1 MPRTVRPASLALTA
15 ASLLMLTGCYG
26 LSQNPSYFPY
36 LRSTGD
42 IVRTHAKPPG
52 LGYYADFDPHAIRV
66 EVRPIEGASPVRK
79 QYVVV
84 ATVYDDDNK
93 PRRNRRVEWM
103 LEGAGN
109 IIEVDESGQ
118 LPGRGYKV
126 DNKYAVSYT
135 DYFEHRI
142 TRGNK
147 EPGDDFV
154 IRPGQSWC
162 VISSAEEGD
171 THLTVYCPEIF
182 NWDNNK
188 VVVTT
193 HWIDAQWAFPTN
205 TVARA
210 GSEPVLTTSVIRT
223 SDRQPLS
230 GYRVRYRIVDGPPA
244 FFLPGRT
251 QEYVATTDLRGDA
264 PAVLAQ
270 ASAVAGVNKISI
282 EIVRDPRKGE
292 GVGMVLGRTEIVQ
305 EWQAPVVTLD
315 VNAPPSVVVG
325 QELPCTIVLSN
336 TGQVETRSLTVRAT
350 VPEGTQYVRSDP
362 PATVDGTQLVWTLR
376 ELAGKQTRNLQMV
389 FRTTRVGPASSRVN
403 VVTEE
408 GLRGEKTISAD
419 VQAQPAPGL
428 RIGLEAPPTAAV
440 GAEVAFKIT
449 VSNPGTAPT
458 GKVVLNAAFSPGLE
472 HQSKLNPVE
481 TTVAAVAPGQST
493 VAMLPLTVKQA
504 GALQVSV
511 SGKADGLQDKRE
523 VRLTAQEAKLA
534 ISSKGPTLRY
544 AGRPAEW
551 TIQVSNSGEVALPN
565 VTVRDTLPVELA
577 FKSATE
583 GGQRVAANGTDQ
595 VVWSLGPMK
604 PGETKTLQLTT
615 ICQKLSEKATHVVIA
630 TADPN
635 VQAKASS
642 DITIQGLPAVRLRV
656 SDTEDPIEQ
665 GGRTTY
671 RIEVTNQGS
680 LADTDVEVSGD
691 VPPEMRVIA
700 TKPAGATV
708 KGQSVVFAP
717 IAKLDPGQSVT
728 YTIEV
733 ESLKAGPAYFEA
745 RVKSKTLQEPL
756 LSQESTI
763 VLPGG
768 KREPAPAPIP
778 PPPMPDGLP
787 PIK

>member
-1 MPRTVRPASLALTA
+1 MRRTVRPAFFVLTA
-15 ASLLMLTGCYG
+15 ACLLLLTGCYG
-26 LSQNPSYFPY
+26 FSQNPSSFPY

-66 EVRPIEGASPVRK
+66 EVRPLEGVSPVQK
-79 QYVVV
+79 HYVVV
-84 ATVYDDDNK
+84 ATVYDENDK

-142 TRGNK
+142 TRGTK

-162 VISSAEEGD
+162 VISSAVEGD
-171 THLTVYCPEIF
+171 THLTVYCPEIY

-193 HWIDAQWAFPTN
+193 HWLDAQWAFPTN

-223 SDRQPLS
+223 SDRQPLA
-230 GYRVRYRIVDGPPA
+230 GYRVRYRIMDGPPA

-270 ASAVAGVNKISI
+270 SGAVAGANKIAI

-315 VNAPPSVVVG
+315 VNAPLAVVVG
-325 QELPCTIVLSN
+325 QDLPCTIVLSN
-336 TGQVETRSLTVRAT
+336 SGQVETRSLTVRAT
-350 VPEGTQYVRSDP
+350 VPEGTDYVSSDP
-362 PATVDGTQLVWTLR
+362 PATVDGAQLVWTLR
-376 ELAGKQTRNLQMV
+376 ELGGKQTRNLQMV
-389 FRTTRVGPASSRVN
+389 FRTTRVGPATSRVN
-403 VVTEE
+403 VTTEE

-419 VQAQPAPGL
+419 VQAKPAPGL
-428 RIGLEAPPTAAV
+428 RIGLEAPPTAVV

-449 VSNPGTAPT
+449 VTNPGTAPAE
-458 GKVVLNAAFSPGLE
+458 KVVLNAGFSKGLE

-481 TTVAAVAPGQST
+481 TTIGTVAPGQST
-493 VAMLPLTVKQA
+493 VATLPLTVKQA
-504 GALQVSV
+504 GALELSV
-511 SGKADGLQDKRE
+511 SGKAEGGLLAQRDFQ
-523 VRLTAQEAKLA
+523 LTAQAAKLT

-551 TIQVSNSGEVALPN
+551 TIQVANSGEVALPN
-565 VTVRDTLPVELA
+565 VTVRDTLPAELG

-583 GGQRVAANGTDQ
+583 GGQRVAANGADQ
-595 VVWSLGPMK
+595 VVWSLGTLK
-604 PGETKTLQLTT
+604 PGEAKTLQLTT
-615 ICQKLSEKATHVVIA
+615 VCQKLSDRTTHLVTA

-635 VQAKASS
+635 VQAQSSS
-642 DITIQGLPAVRLRV
+642 DIKIQGLSAVRLKV
-656 SDTEDPIEQ
+656 SDSDDPIEQ

-671 RIEVTNQGS
+671 KIEVTNQGT
-680 LADTDVEVSGD
+680 LADTDVQVSAD

-708 KGQSVVFAP
+708 KGPNVTFAAIP
-717 IAKLDPGQSVT
+717 
-728 YTIEV
+728 
-733 ESLKAGPAYFEA
+733 SLAAAGNRWRTAS
-745 RVKSKTLQEPL
+745 RLN
-756 LSQESTI
+756 
-763 VLPGG
+763 
-768 KREPAPAPIP
+768 R
-778 PPPMPDGLP
+778 
-787 PIK
+787 